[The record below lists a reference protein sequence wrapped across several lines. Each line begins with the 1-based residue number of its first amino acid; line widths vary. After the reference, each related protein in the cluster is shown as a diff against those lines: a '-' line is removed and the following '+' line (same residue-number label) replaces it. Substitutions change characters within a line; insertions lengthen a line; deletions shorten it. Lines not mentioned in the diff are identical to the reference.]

1 MDSEFVKSVLRSM
14 DVSVSDS
21 EAQALIRPLME
32 ILKDLRKL
40 EDAAP
45 RARAFCFRAENGK

>member
-1 MDSEFVKSVLRSM
+1 MDSEFVKSVLRSL
-14 DVSVSDS
+14 DVGVSDS
-21 EAQALIRPLME
+21 EAQALVGALME

-45 RARAFCFRAENGK
+45 GALAPRFRAENGK

>member
-21 EAQALIRPLME
+21 EAQTLIGPLME

-40 EDAAP
+40 ESAAP
-45 RARAFCFRAENGK
+45 SARPFCFRAENGK